1 VSAQGDQV
9 IYEYLSRVSDAGMQ
23 VLAPERRV
31 QLVAGLRKSIDEA
44 RRRERADSADA
55 VRRLLKRFG
64 DPNAIVNVA
73 AGRSSGASQP
83 RAPRMPGA
91 GARPPAGSGPP
102 PLRGPKMPTASSVPP
117 VSAQAPAAP
126 PHGSGVAGSGGSSA
140 SRRAGR
146 PRRPQ
151 QPHAAGAPAPS
162 TTTAS
167 AKGTGTAANRP
178 GGPPLPPLTQLRRWD
193 PDSVRF
199 WAKGQVNSGTR
210 LDLLSLFI
218 LGVASV
224 VLPILG
230 FIGGAVMVHQ
240 TKAYKTEDELVAL
253 AAIPVLAFVFVIAV
267 RWPND
272 PTFAETMAAL
282 ADALATATA
291 IGGVLGAG
299 FLWSRQGQRAAAEAK
314 KAALMP
320 PARPA
325 QAAQAGQAAQGAQQ
339 RPAQPPRPQPRPT
352 VQPSS
357 AERPPASPRSPAP
370 SSRRQSGSPR
380 RSGVSGT
387 LSQWFPP
394 RPPR

>member
-1 VSAQGDQV
+1 
-9 IYEYLSRVSDAGMQ
+9 M
-23 VLAPERRV
+23 
-31 QLVAGLRKSIDEA
+31 
-44 RRRERADSADA
+44 
-55 VRRLLKRFG
+55 
-64 DPNAIVNVA
+64 
-73 AGRSSGASQP
+73 
-83 RAPRMPGA
+83 
-91 GARPPAGSGPP
+91 
-102 PLRGPKMPTASSVPP
+102 
-117 VSAQAPAAP
+117 
-126 PHGSGVAGSGGSSA
+126 
-140 SRRAGR
+140 
-146 PRRPQ
+146 
-151 QPHAAGAPAPS
+151 
-162 TTTAS
+162 
-167 AKGTGTAANRP
+167 
-178 GGPPLPPLTQLRRWD
+178 RRWD

-325 QAAQAGQAAQGAQQ
+325 QAAQPAQPAQQ
-339 RPAQPPRPQPRPT
+339 RPAQPPRPQPGPT
-352 VQPSS
+352 VQPA

-370 SSRRQSGSPR
+370 GSRRQPGLPR

-387 LSQWFPP
+387 LGQWFPP

>member
-1 VSAQGDQV
+1 
-9 IYEYLSRVSDAGMQ
+9 
-23 VLAPERRV
+23 
-31 QLVAGLRKSIDEA
+31 
-44 RRRERADSADA
+44 
-55 VRRLLKRFG
+55 
-64 DPNAIVNVA
+64 
-73 AGRSSGASQP
+73 
-83 RAPRMPGA
+83 
-91 GARPPAGSGPP
+91 
-102 PLRGPKMPTASSVPP
+102 
-117 VSAQAPAAP
+117 
-126 PHGSGVAGSGGSSA
+126 
-140 SRRAGR
+140 
-146 PRRPQ
+146 
-151 QPHAAGAPAPS
+151 
-162 TTTAS
+162 
-167 AKGTGTAANRP
+167 
-178 GGPPLPPLTQLRRWD
+178 
-193 PDSVRF
+193 
-199 WAKGQVNSGTR
+199 VNSGTR

-325 QAAQAGQAAQGAQQ
+325 QPAQPAQRAQAAQGAQQ
-339 RPAQPPRPQPRPT
+339 RPAQPPRSQPRPT

-357 AERPPASPRSPAP
+357 AERPPASSRSPAP
-370 SSRRQSGSPR
+370 GSRRQSGSPR

-387 LSQWFPP
+387 LAQWFPP

>member
-1 VSAQGDQV
+1 MSEQGDQV

-73 AGRSSGASQP
+73 AGRSSEASQP

-117 VSAQAPAAP
+117 VSAQAPASP
-126 PHGSGVAGSGGSSA
+126 PHGSGVPPSGGSSA

-151 QPHAAGAPAPS
+151 QPHAGAPAPS
-162 TTTAS
+162 TTTTAP
-167 AKGTGTAANRP
+167 AKPTGAAVNRP

-267 RWPND
+267 RWPDD
-272 PTFAETMAAL
+272 PTFTETMAAL

-299 FLWSRQGQRAAAEAK
+299 FLWSRQGRRAAAEAR
-314 KAALMP
+314 KATLTP
-320 PARPA
+320 SARPA
-325 QAAQAGQAAQGAQQ
+325 QAAQPQPAQQ
-339 RPAQPPRPQPRPT
+339 RPAQPPRPQPGPT
-352 VQPSS
+352 VQPA
-357 AERPPASPRSPAP
+357 AERPPASPRPPAP
-370 SSRRQSGSPR
+370 GSRRQPGLPR

-387 LSQWFPP
+387 LGQWFPP

>member
-1 VSAQGDQV
+1 
-9 IYEYLSRVSDAGMQ
+9 
-23 VLAPERRV
+23 
-31 QLVAGLRKSIDEA
+31 
-44 RRRERADSADA
+44 
-55 VRRLLKRFG
+55 
-64 DPNAIVNVA
+64 
-73 AGRSSGASQP
+73 
-83 RAPRMPGA
+83 
-91 GARPPAGSGPP
+91 
-102 PLRGPKMPTASSVPP
+102 
-117 VSAQAPAAP
+117 
-126 PHGSGVAGSGGSSA
+126 
-140 SRRAGR
+140 
-146 PRRPQ
+146 
-151 QPHAAGAPAPS
+151 
-162 TTTAS
+162 
-167 AKGTGTAANRP
+167 
-178 GGPPLPPLTQLRRWD
+178 
-193 PDSVRF
+193 
-199 WAKGQVNSGTR
+199 VNSGTR
-210 LDLLSLFI
+210 LDLFSLFI

-325 QAAQAGQAAQGAQQ
+325 QGAQGAQAAQPAQQ

-352 VQPSS
+352 VQPA
-357 AERPPASPRSPAP
+357 AERPPASSRSPAP

-387 LSQWFPP
+387 LGQWFPP

>member
-1 VSAQGDQV
+1 
-9 IYEYLSRVSDAGMQ
+9 
-23 VLAPERRV
+23 
-31 QLVAGLRKSIDEA
+31 
-44 RRRERADSADA
+44 
-55 VRRLLKRFG
+55 
-64 DPNAIVNVA
+64 
-73 AGRSSGASQP
+73 
-83 RAPRMPGA
+83 
-91 GARPPAGSGPP
+91 
-102 PLRGPKMPTASSVPP
+102 
-117 VSAQAPAAP
+117 
-126 PHGSGVAGSGGSSA
+126 
-140 SRRAGR
+140 
-146 PRRPQ
+146 
-151 QPHAAGAPAPS
+151 
-162 TTTAS
+162 
-167 AKGTGTAANRP
+167 
-178 GGPPLPPLTQLRRWD
+178 
-193 PDSVRF
+193 VRF

-325 QAAQAGQAAQGAQQ
+325 QAAQAAQAAQQ
-339 RPAQPPRPQPRPT
+339 RPAQLPRPQPRPT

-357 AERPPASPRSPAP
+357 AERPPASPRLPAP
-370 SSRRQSGSPR
+370 GSRRQPGST

-387 LSQWFPP
+387 LGQWFPP